1 MEGTKNSVEKSSQR
15 SSDGGGA
22 LGVACAAKFV
32 SRYARPY
39 GCCARPYGCH
49 ARPYGYVSFSAVK
62 GTNS

>member
-15 SSDGGGA
+15 SSAGGGA

-32 SRYARPY
+32 SR
-39 GCCARPYGCH
+39 C